1 MPRAARIVVPH
12 QPHHVVQRGNRRQAV
27 FFADGD
33 YALYKR
39 LLAEQCEAA
48 GVAIWAWCLMPNHV
62 HLMAVPAAVGGLAV
76 AIGETHKRYTR
87 EINRRHGWVGH
98 LWQGR
103 FSSCPM
109 DEPHALMAARYIER
123 NPDRA
128 RLVLRPEDWRWS
140 STRAHLEGIDDGL
153 TSHSTLEDLVK
164 DWRAYLDDTPPSWE
178 ADRLRRHVRTG
189 RPLGGE
195 QLLAAAE
202 KATGRTLGR
211 GRRRT
216 AERAASERNG

>member
-12 QPHHVVQRGNRRQAV
+12 RPHHVVQRGNRRQAV

-33 YALYKR
+33 YGLYKR

-62 HLMAVPAAVGGLAV
+62 HLMAVPADVGGLAV

-87 EINRRHGWVGH
+87 EVNRRHGWVGH

-140 STRAHLEGIDDGL
+140 SARAHLEGIDDGL
-153 TSHSTLEDLVK
+153 TSRGALEELVT
-164 DWRAYLDDTPPSWE
+164 DWRAYLDDAPPSWE

-195 QLLAAAE
+195 RLLAAAE
-202 KATGRTLGR
+202 RATGRKL
-211 GRRRT
+211 RRKRT
-216 AERAASERNG
+216 RRAGAEETERNG